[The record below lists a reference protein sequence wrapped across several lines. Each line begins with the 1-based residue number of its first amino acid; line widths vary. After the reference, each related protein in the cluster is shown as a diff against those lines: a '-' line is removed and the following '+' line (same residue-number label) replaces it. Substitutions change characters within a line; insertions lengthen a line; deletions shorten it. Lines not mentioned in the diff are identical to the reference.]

1 MPVLDAEE
9 VAMPRSSLRSL
20 QSAVLAVG
28 ATGVLSIS
36 IPLALLLGTGTVES
50 TATVQQSSS
59 LLQSRLVICGTEQP
73 VPTDVV
79 RAGQCLLVQ
88 ASGFASRETIRVRRL
103 DDRRFTDVVQAD
115 ADGRM
120 TYHYQVPAD
129 AHPGQ
134 QVLSFIGQS
143 VPNPNPAINSFVR
156 PSLPQV
162 AFCRLSIS
170 STG

>member
-20 QSAVLAVG
+20 QSAALAVG

-36 IPLALLLGTGTVES
+36 IPLALLLGTGTIES
-50 TATVQQSSS
+50 TAAVQQSSS
-59 LLQSRLVICGTEQP
+59 LLQARLVVCGTEQP
-73 VPTDVV
+73 VPSELV

-88 ASGFASRETIRVRRL
+88 ASGFASRERIRVRRL
-103 DDRRFTDVVQAD
+103 DDRKFADVVQAD
-115 ADGRM
+115 AGGRM

-129 AHPGQ
+129 AHPGA

-143 VPNPNPAINSFVR
+143 VPNPDPAINSFVKPR
-156 PSLPQV
+156 VPQV

>member
-1 MPVLDAEE
+1 
-9 VAMPRSSLRSL
+9 MPRSSLRSL
-20 QSAVLAVG
+20 HSAALAVG

-50 TATVQQSSS
+50 TAAVQQSSS
-59 LLQSRLVICGTEQP
+59 LLQSRVVICGTEQP
-73 VPTDVV
+73 VPTEVV

-88 ASGFASRETIRVRRL
+88 ATGFAGRETIRVRRL
-103 DDRRFTDVVQAD
+103 DDRKFADVVQAD

-120 TYHYQVPAD
+120 TYHYQVPPD
-129 AHPGQ
+129 AHPGP

-156 PSLPQV
+156 PSVPQV